1 MKARGRAMS
10 CARSAVVRATIVVIS
25 FLACALV
32 ARIATAD
39 ETERLTPIR
48 VSPHGWFFEGH
59 AGMASAANRGFMSN
73 AGFVVTDDGVVV
85 FDALGTPVL
94 GRAMVA
100 AIRTITS
107 QPIRRVIVSHYHAD
121 HVYGLQALKEAG
133 AEIWAYRKGEAY
145 FTSGVAEERLAQ
157 RRADLF
163 PWVDDK
169 TRVVRPDVWLDGD
182 VDFRMG
188 GVTFRLIYSGGGHSP
203 EDLMMYVVEDRL
215 LFAGDLIFSGRIP
228 FVGNGDS
235 RGWLQATKRMLALSP
250 AIVVPGHGPLS
261 RDVER
266 DLTLTRD
273 YLVYLRETM
282 GRAAKDLTPFE
293 EAYAKTDW
301 SLYAQLP
308 AFEPANRINAWGTY
322 LRMEQEELDGSN
334 EPAGSPVR

>member
-10 CARSAVVRATIVVIS
+10 CASSAVVRATIVVIS
-25 FLACALV
+25 FLASALV
-32 ARIATAD
+32 ARVATAD

-48 VSPHGWFFEGH
+48 VSAHGWFFEGH

-188 GVTFRLIYSGGGHSP
+188 GVTFRLVYSGGGHSP

-215 LFAGDLIFSGRIP
+215 LYAGDLIFSGRIP
-228 FVGNGDS
+228 FVGNGLGEPVIGQGQ
-235 RGWLQATKRMLALSP
+235 RHAARRLHPP
-250 AIVVPGHGPLS
+250 A
-261 RDVER
+261 VEQH
-266 DLTLTRD
+266 L
-273 YLVYLRETM
+273 
-282 GRAAKDLTPFE
+282 
-293 EAYAKTDW
+293 
-301 SLYAQLP
+301 
-308 AFEPANRINAWGTY
+308 
-322 LRMEQEELDGSN
+322 
-334 EPAGSPVR
+334 PVRADACFLVEALHGVGGSRQRDA